1 MHYLFIGLAL
11 FCCSVLSAQTP
22 NLLWAFDTQDNAFG
36 QTALADVDGDG
47 RPEVFFGCYRNDG
60 MLYALNSSG
69 SLRWSFDASGFAEGC
84 NDTAPLLADVDG
96 DGQLDL
102 VLASSCN
109 PTTFCFDANNGQLK
123 WSTPTRGSDSPPT
136 LGDVDGDGLP
146 ELLHGQ
152 FGGYLLCINPQNGA
166 VKWEIAVDVNSWV
179 QTAPTLVDLNSDGR
193 LDIVVATW
201 NFSGNSQ
208 VYAYD
213 GLSRQTLWTR
223 PVNDYVYH
231 GTAVTDLDSDGAPDL
246 VLGDYSG
253 RLWALKGSTGA
264 VLWTF
269 DAVGYV
275 GSPVSVADLNG
286 DGSCELVFGGG
297 YRMYALNTLGQQQ
310 WAYTIPGYGSSFR
323 GAALSDVTN
332 DGLPDV
338 LFGTTGGHFVGLQG
352 NTGQELFL
360 VDLGALY
367 GDTMEVGAAPVVGDL
382 NGDGRRDAVI
392 VAGHTKYP
400 NFQSNYGRAFA
411 FDLGPGQG
419 PEWAMFQY
427 DERRTGSLCSDSWLG
442 QAELPELWGQV
453 APNPAADR
461 FVLNVEAAGIGQ
473 TYCLRDALGRKWKS
487 GRVEQESQ
495 TVNLEGL
502 PAGVYFLQLSQGWTA
517 RVVVGF

>member
-1 MHYLFIGLAL
+1 MHYLFVGLAL
-11 FCCSVLSAQTP
+11 FFCSVLSAQTP
-22 NLLWAFDTQDNAFG
+22 NLLWTFDTQDNAFG
-36 QTALADVDGDG
+36 QTALADVNGDG
-47 RPEVFFGCYRNDG
+47 KPEAFFGCYRNDG

-96 DGQLDL
+96 DGILDV

-109 PTTFCFDANNGQLK
+109 PTTFCFDANTGQLK

-136 LGDVDGDGLP
+136 LGDVDGDGMP

-179 QTAPTLVDLNSDGR
+179 QTAPTLVDLNADGR
-193 LDIVVATW
+193 LDIVLATW
-201 NFSGNSQ
+201 NFSDSSR

-213 GLSRQTLWTR
+213 GVSRQQMWSM
-223 PVNDYVYH
+223 PMDDYVYH
-231 GTAVTDLDSDGAPDL
+231 GTAVTDLDADGAPDL

-253 RLWALKGSTGA
+253 RVWALKGSTGA

-275 GSPVSVADLNG
+275 GSPVSVGDLNG
-286 DGSCELVFGGG
+286 DGNCELVFGGG
-297 YRMYALNTLGQQQ
+297 FRMYALNTQGQQL
-310 WAYTIPGYGSSFR
+310 WAYTMPGYGSSFR
-323 GAALSDVTN
+323 GAALTDVSN
-332 DGLPDV
+332 DGRLDV
-338 LFGTTGGHFVGLQG
+338 LFGTTGGHFVGLNG
-352 NTGQELFL
+352 NTGQELFV
-360 VDLGALY
+360 VDLEALY
-367 GDTMEVGAAPVVGDL
+367 GDTMEVGAAPVLGDF
-382 NGDGRRDAVI
+382 NGDGRRDALI

-427 DERRTGSLCSDSWLG
+427 DERRTGSVCSDSWMG
-442 QAELPELWGQV
+442 QELLPEFSGRV
-453 APNPAADR
+453 FPNPATEQIH
-461 FVLNVEAAGIGQ
+461 VELESGMPGAEFTLQDG
-473 TYCLRDALGRKWKS
+473 LGRVWKS
-487 GRVEQESQ
+487 GRVEQEGQ
-495 TVNLEGL
+495 TIQVEEL
-502 PAGVYFLQLSQGWTA
+502 PAGVYFLKVGPRWVR